1 MGYGTKFHV
10 PRTGFRGPR
19 TTFHGA
25 TKYYP
30 IPLTKFHGHRTEFRG
45 LRTTF
50 RGTTKS
56 YPIPLTEFHGP
67 RTGFRG
73 PRKKFLGSW
82 KKFPELQKFYTNLI
96 FNKLIQKQSFA
107 RFLQMQ
113 ILKGLFHLK
122 IQHLIITNKSL
133 QAVACFYSCYA
144 FRRTGKD

>member
-1 MGYGTKFHV
+1 MGYGTKFHM

-30 IPLTKFHGHRTEFRG
+30 IPLTKFHGPRTEFRG
-45 LRTTF
+45 LRRTF

-82 KKFPELQKFYTNLI
+82 KKFPELQKFYKSLI
-96 FNKLIQKQSFA
+96 FSKLIQKRVLQ
-107 RFLQMQ
+107 RFYRCKF
-113 ILKGLFHLK
+113 LKGYF
-122 IQHLIITNKSL
+122 TSKSSICL
-133 QAVACFYSCYA
+133 SPIKA
-144 FRRTGKD
+144 